1 MVGVKIKDWKT
12 NLKLRR
18 VKVTNTCQEGA
29 TFLTAPT
36 VTELDVGHT
45 DLQGTGARS
54 PGRDS
59 TTGCGQLV
67 GGGM

>member
-36 VTELDVGHT
+36 VTE
-45 DLQGTGARS
+45 
-54 PGRDS
+54 
-59 TTGCGQLV
+59 
-67 GGGM
+67 